1 MLYKHTLRTR
11 QSPMQKA
18 IGFGENVT
26 KFVGGAKAA
35 YDTARTIY
43 GFGQAAAGFAQSAAP
58 YVSTAAAML
67 V

>member
-1 MLYKHTLRTR
+1 MLYKHALRTR

-18 IGFGENVT
+18 IGFGEDVA
-26 KFVGGAKAA
+26 KFVGGAQAAWNTGKA
-35 YDTARTIY
+35 IY
-43 GFGQAAAGFAQSAAP
+43 GFAQAAAP

>member
-1 MLYKHTLRTR
+1 MIYKHGLRTR

-18 IGFGENVT
+18 IGFGEDVA
-26 KFVGGAKAA
+26 KFVAGAK
-35 YDTARTIY
+35 TVWETGKTIM
-43 GFGQAAAGFAQSAAP
+43 GFAEAAAP